1 MQFLEQLLNA
11 GWHDLLGW
19 TSIVAGL
26 AVAAHA
32 LAFGRPKPGAAH
44 IMRAYRPAEWSA
56 WQSTHE
62 RIRPMDQVVQWE
74 RVAAIVE
81 RGFVQVE
88 AIADLQVRAA
98 RELEAVDDG
107 LIRLLAEYKPDAMRS
122 IRQTKSLPAPAPAP
136 APSAEPLAA

>member
-1 MQFLEQLLNA
+1 M
-11 GWHDLLGW
+11 
-19 TSIVAGL
+19 
-26 AVAAHA
+26 
-32 LAFGRPKPGAAH
+32 
-44 IMRAYRPAEWSA
+44 
-56 WQSTHE
+56 
-62 RIRPMDQVVQWE
+62 
-74 RVAAIVE
+74 AAIVE

-122 IRQTKSLPAPAPAP
+122 IRQTKSLLPAPAP

>member
-1 MQFLEQLLNA
+1 MQFLEQLLNT

-26 AVAAHA
+26 AVAVHA
-32 LAFGRPKPGAAH
+32 LAFSRPRPGAAH
-44 IMRAYRPAEWSA
+44 ILRAYRPAEWSA
-56 WQSTHE
+56 RQSTHE

-88 AIADLQVRAA
+88 AIADLQARAA
-98 RELEAVDDG
+98 QELEAVDDG
-107 LIRLLAEYKPDAMRS
+107 LIRLLAEFKPDAMRS
-122 IRQTKSLPAPAPAP
+122 VRQVEPRPAPAPI
-136 APSAEPLAA
+136 AEPLAA